1 MNRWLRGLNPEQK
14 KAVETTEGP
23 LLVLAGAG
31 SGKTRVITHR
41 VAYLLD
47 QGVAPEAI
55 LGVTFTNKAA
65 EEMRERL
72 RGMVGR
78 GAASK
83 VTLSTFHSLGLMML
97 KQAGGARQAR
107 FSIFD
112 TGDQLGVLRDLLRRT
127 RHDRAFDL
135 GSLLSRISAWKNDFL
150 TAEQLPDTDD
160 PYDQAAATLYPL
172 YCEQLAA
179 YAAVDFDDLVCEPA
193 RRLSE
198 DPAFRRRWQ
207 GRFRYL
213 LVDEY
218 QDTNGAQ
225 MRLLRGL
232 VGASDCVAAGSATAG
247 AAAAGPQNICVV
259 GDDDQA
265 IYGWRGADVR
275 HILRFAQDFPGAE
288 VIYLQRNYRSV
299 GRVLELAN
307 QVIEKN
313 PHRHDK
319 RLIAH
324 REYGDKVRLL
334 VSPDGE
340 AEAAWVAEAVK
351 KAIQRGRRP
360 GDIAVLYRSNI
371 LAKPIE
377 GELRPHGVPYR
388 VLGGQAFYE
397 RKEVKDLL
405 AYLRLCAFP
414 RDELALRRVINTPPR
429 GIGARTVAKLTAFA
443 EANKTSF
450 AAALG
455 RSAQALAD
463 DERAARAVDG
473 FVALIKRQR
482 ARMAEGNR
490 GALVAGLRALITE
503 INLEDDLRKA
513 STSENGFAKRWA
525 AVEAFV
531 RSFEVYL
538 ERVPGAGLSEFL
550 AKVALSNSDDDDD
563 SDDSTV
569 TLSSLHGAKGLEWP
583 LVFLVGLEEGF
594 LPHDRTVNPQSQDH
608 VSGDLAEERRL
619 LYVGITR
626 ARDELVLT
634 RCAARML
641 RGKPQPRT
649 PSRFL
654 DGIDEETFQLE
665 DLSAPPEPEQVK
677 EMMANLRAMLGS
689 E

>member
-41 VAYLLD
+41 IAYLLD
-47 QGVAPEAI
+47 RGVAPQTI

-72 RGMVGR
+72 CGMVGPD
-78 GAASK
+78 AAGTI
-83 VTLSTFHSLGLMML
+83 TLSTFHSLGLMML
-97 KQAGGARQAR
+97 RQQGGGRSGR

-127 RHDRAFDL
+127 RHERAYDL

-150 TAEQLPDTDD
+150 RDDQLGDSQD
-160 PYDQAAATLYPL
+160 PYDQAAAILYPA
-172 YCEQLAA
+172 YREQLAA

-198 DPAFRRRWQ
+198 DPAFRERWQ
-207 GRFRYL
+207 GRYRYL

-225 MRLLRGL
+225 LRLLRGL
-232 VGASDCVAAGSATAG
+232 AGASED
-247 AAAAGPQNICVV
+247 GPPNICVV

-275 HILRFAQDFPGAE
+275 HILRFAKDFPGAE

-299 GRVLELAN
+299 GHVLDLAN
-307 QVIEKN
+307 QVIVQN
-313 PHRHDK
+313 PNRHDK
-319 RLIAH
+319 RLVAT
-324 REYGDKVRLL
+324 REQGEKVRLL
-334 VSPDGE
+334 ISPDGD
-340 AEAAWVAEAVK
+340 AEAAWVAAAVK

-360 GDIAVLYRSNI
+360 GDIAVLYRSNL

-405 AYLRLCAFP
+405 AYMRLCAFP

-443 EANKTSF
+443 AAKTISF
-450 AAALG
+450 ARALELG
-455 RSAQALAD
+455 EQALTD
-463 DERAARAVDG
+463 DERAARAVAG
-473 FVALIKRQR
+473 FVALIKRSR
-482 ARMAEGNR
+482 ARMAKGTR
-490 GALVAGLRALITE
+490 AQLVDGLRALIGE

-513 STSENGFAKRWA
+513 ATNEGAFSKRWA

-538 ERVPGAGLSEFL
+538 ERAPGAGLHEFL
-550 AKVALSNSDDDDD
+550 ARVALSSSDDNQGETDQDG
-563 SDDSTV
+563 SAV
-569 TLSSLHGAKGLEWP
+569 TLSTLHGSKGLEWP

-594 LPHDRTVNPQSQDH
+594 LPHDRTVNPQENDH

-634 RCAARML
+634 RCAARIL

-654 DGIDEETFQLE
+654 DGIDESTFQLE
-665 DLSAPPEPEQVK
+665 DLSAPPEPEEVK
-677 EMMANLRAMLGS
+677 EMMANLRAMLS
-689 E
+689 DP